1 MGCFHFIGRAQT
13 MLCTLFEDSFLGDAL
28 QGYRG
33 ANQRKYLF
41 TSPDWVRNIHEFEDV
56 LLALM

>member
-1 MGCFHFIGRAQT
+1 